1 MRERASRPPSRSS
14 SLVYSD
20 SSISRTRGLDWR
32 AGIDST
38 FCMVRGGFL
47 SANERRALV
56 ELARDGLAES
66 RLTRRANAIILL
78 DQGWSCVEVAEALLF
93 DDDTVRSWFRA
104 YEKDGVEGLRN
115 FGHEG
120 SSCRM
125 NEEQQAALKAWVSE
139 RLPRSTNLVG
149 AWLEKTYG
157 VCYSHAAL
165 IALLH
170 RLGFEF
176 RKPQAMPRG
185 LDDATQQAH
194 IDGYEKL
201 VTTMGP
207 DEAVAFIDAAHPTHQ
222 VRPAGCWAP
231 KDVAIA
237 VEQTTG
243 RDRVN
248 IHGAINLET
257 GKTHMLVVD
266 KVNAQ
271 SFIKLL
277 SEMENSTAM
286 RVIHAFVDR
295 ASYHRADIVKEWLA
309 RAGRKIVLH
318 LLPPYCP
325 HLNPIE
331 RLWGLMHKK
340 VTHNRDYKTFREF
353 RREVLKFL
361 RQTVPKNWKRYCDR
375 ITDNFRVIHRA
386 DFRVIA

>member
-1 MRERASRPPSRSS
+1 
-14 SLVYSD
+14 
-20 SSISRTRGLDWR
+20 
-32 AGIDST
+32 
-38 FCMVRGGFL
+38 MVRGGFL
-47 SANERRALV
+47 SANERRALI
-56 ELARDGLAES
+56 ELARDGLTES

-78 DQGWSCVEVAEALLF
+78 DKGWSCTKVAEALLF

-104 YEKDGVEGLRN
+104 YEKDGVEGLCN

-157 VCYSHAAL
+157 LCYSHAAL

-170 RLGFEF
+170 RLGFEY

-185 LDDATQQAH
+185 LDDAAQQAF
-194 IDGYEKL
+194 IDGYENRL
-201 VTTMGP
+201 NTMGR
-207 DEAVAFIDAAHPTHQ
+207 DEAVLFIDATHPTHQ

-243 RDRVN
+243 RDRLN
-248 IHGAINLET
+248 IHGAINLES
-257 GKTHMLVVD
+257 GQTHMLVVD
-266 KVNAQ
+266 KVNAE

-277 SEMENSTAM
+277 SEIESMTAM

-309 RAGRKIVLH
+309 KAGRKIVLH

-331 RLWGLMHKK
+331 RLWGLMHKN

-361 RQTVPKNWKRYCDR
+361 RQTVPKNWKWHCDR

-386 DFRVIA
+386 DFRVLA

>member
-1 MRERASRPPSRSS
+1 M
-14 SLVYSD
+14 
-20 SSISRTRGLDWR
+20 I
-32 AGIDST
+32 
-38 FCMVRGGFL
+38 RGGFL
-47 SANERRALV
+47 SADERRALIG
-56 ELARDGLAES
+56 LARNGLAES

-78 DQGWSCVEVAEALLF
+78 DKGWSCTKVAEALLF

-104 YEKDGVEGLRN
+104 YEKDGVTGLRH

-120 SSCRM
+120 SSCRL
-125 NEEQQAALKAWVSE
+125 NEEQQAALKAWASE
-139 RLPRSTNLVG
+139 RLPRTTNLVG

-157 VCYSHAAL
+157 VSYSHSAL

-170 RLGFEF
+170 RLGFEY
-176 RKPQAMPRG
+176 RKPKAMPRG
-185 LDDATQQAH
+185 LDDAAQQAQ

-201 VTTMGP
+201 ANGMGP
-207 DEAVAFIDAAHPTHQ
+207 DEAIMFTDAVHPTHA

-243 RDRVN
+243 RDRLNV
-248 IHGAINLET
+248 HGTIDLET
-257 GKTHMLVVD
+257 GQTHMLVVE
-266 KVNAQ
+266 KVNAK

-277 SEMENSTAM
+277 SELENTTAM
-286 RVIHAFVDR
+286 RLIHIFVDR

-309 RAGRKIVLH
+309 KPGRKIRLH

-331 RLWGLMHKK
+331 RLWGLMHKN
-340 VTHNRDYKTFREF
+340 VTHNRDYKTFAEF

-375 ITDNFRVIHRA
+375 ITDNFRVLHRA
-386 DFRVIA
+386 DFRVIP